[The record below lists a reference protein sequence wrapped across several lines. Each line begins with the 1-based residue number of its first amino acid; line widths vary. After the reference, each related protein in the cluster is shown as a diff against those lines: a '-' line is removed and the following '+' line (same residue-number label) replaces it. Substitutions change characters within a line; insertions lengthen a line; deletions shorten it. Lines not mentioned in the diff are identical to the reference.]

1 MLDRLPAAEQVRRR
15 EQVITKE
22 APAAAPAPAP
32 AAPAPPR
39 PGKKR
44 PAWDE
49 VPRWQIYL
57 PLGIYLVFTLIPFY
71 WILLFAVRPAGS
83 TSLVPWPMT
92 TDHFEKV
99 WTDRG
104 FGTYFQNSVYVGLA
118 TLVMTTL
125 VALAGGYALARFDFK
140 IKRGFMLALLCSQ
153 FVPGALLLV
162 PLFEIFAG
170 LQMIN
175 SLGSVIIAET
185 VFQLPLS
192 IILISNF
199 IKNVPYSLEE
209 AAWVDGCGRFRA
221 FRIVVLPLLRPG
233 LIAVGSFAFVHSW
246 NHFLFALMFL
256 NNQHKQTIPVGL
268 NSLMSADSVDLGAL
282 AAGGIVAAVPVV
294 IVFAF
299 IQKWLITGFS
309 AGAVKG

>member
-1 MLDRLPAAEQVRRR
+1 M
-15 EQVITKE
+15 ITKE
-22 APAAAPAPAP
+22 AAATAAP
-32 AAPAPPR
+32 AAPRAAAPPPPR
-39 PGKKR
+39 PAPRRR
-44 PAWDE
+44 PWDE

-57 PLGIYLVFTLIPFY
+57 PLGGYLVFTLIPFY
-71 WILLFAVRPAGS
+71 WILLFSLRPAGS
-83 TSLVPWPMT
+83 TSLVPWPVT
-92 TDHFEKV
+92 FEHFEKV
-99 WTDRG
+99 WTERN
-104 FGTYFQNSVYVGLA
+104 FAVFFQNSVLVGLA

-125 VALAGGYALARFDFK
+125 VALAGGYALARFDFRAK
-140 IKRGFMLALLCSQ
+140 QGFLLALLCSQ

-170 LQMIN
+170 LRMIN
-175 SLGSVIIAET
+175 SLGSVILAET

-192 IILISNF
+192 MILISNF

-209 AAWVDGCGRFRA
+209 AAWVDGCGRLRA

-256 NNQHKQTIPVGL
+256 NNQDKQTIPVGL
-268 NSLMSADSVDLGAL
+268 NTLMSADSVDLGAL

>member
-1 MLDRLPAAEQVRRR
+1 MTLPAPRTSPEAHEPRR
-15 EQVITKE
+15 
-22 APAAAPAPAP
+22 
-32 AAPAPPR
+32 PR
-39 PGKKR
+39 KR
-44 PAWDE
+44 RAWDE

-57 PLGIYLVFTLIPFY
+57 PLGIYLLFTLIPFY
-71 WILLFAVRPAGS
+71 WILLFALRPAGS

-92 TDHFEKV
+92 FEHFEMV
-99 WTDRG
+99 WTERS
-104 FGTYFQNSVYVGLA
+104 FGAYFQNSVLVGIA
-118 TLVMTTL
+118 TLVMTT
-125 VALAGGYALARFDFK
+125 VIALAGGYALARFDFK
-140 IKRGFMLALLCSQ
+140 VKQAFMLALLCSQ

-162 PLFEIFAG
+162 PLFEIFG
-170 LQMIN
+170 NLQLIN

-192 IILISNF
+192 MILISNF
-199 IKNVPYSLEE
+199 IKNVPVSLEE
-209 AAWVDGCGRFRA
+209 AAWVDGCSRFRA
-221 FRIVVLPLLRPG
+221 FCAVVLPLLRPG

-256 NNQHKQTIPVGL
+256 NNPELQTIPVGL
-268 NSLMSADSVDLGAL
+268 NTLMSADSVDLGAL
-282 AAGGIVAAVPVV
+282 AAGGIIAAVPVV

>member
-1 MLDRLPAAEQVRRR
+1 M
-15 EQVITKE
+15 ITKE
-22 APAAAPAPAP
+22 ATKAAPAPAP
-32 AAPAPPR
+32 AVPEPPLPAR
-39 PGKKR
+39 R
-44 PAWDE
+44 RRAWDE
-49 VPRWQIYL
+49 APRWQIYL
-57 PLGIYLVFTLIPFY
+57 PLGVYLVFTLIPFY
-71 WILLFAVRPAGS
+71 WILLFALRPAGS

-92 TDHFEKV
+92 TAHFEKV

-104 FGTYFQNSVYVGLA
+104 FGTFFQNSVLVGVA
-118 TLVMTTL
+118 TLFMTTL
-125 VALAGGYALARFDFK
+125 VALAGGYALARFDFR

-162 PLFEIFAG
+162 PLFEIFAE
-170 LQMIN
+170 LRMIN

-192 IILISNF
+192 MILLSNF

-209 AAWVDGCGRFRA
+209 AAWVDGCDRFRA
-221 FRIVVLPLLRPG
+221 FRVVVLPLLRPG

-256 NNQHKQTIPVGL
+256 NNQEKQTVPVGL
-268 NSLMSADSVDLGAL
+268 NTLMSADSVDLGAL
-282 AAGGIVAAVPVV
+282 AAGGIIAAVPVV

>member
-1 MLDRLPAAEQVRRR
+1 M
-15 EQVITKE
+15 ITKE
-22 APAAAPAPAP
+22 ATVAAPAPARTTP
-32 AAPAPPR
+32 EPPR
-39 PGKKR
+39 PNKKR
-44 PAWDE
+44 RAWDE
-49 VPRWQIYL
+49 APRWQIYL

-71 WILLFAVRPAGS
+71 WILLFALRPAGS

-92 TDHFEKV
+92 FVHFEKV
-99 WTDRG
+99 WTDRS
-104 FGTYFQNSVYVGLA
+104 FGTFFYNSVLVGVA
-118 TLVMTTL
+118 TLIMTTL

-162 PLFEIFAG
+162 PLFEIFAE

-209 AAWVDGCGRFRA
+209 AAWVDGCNRFKA
-221 FRIVVLPLLRPG
+221 FRVVVLPLLRPG

-256 NNQHKQTIPVGL
+256 NNQEKQTIPVGL
-268 NSLMSADSVDLGAL
+268 NTLMGADSVDLGAL

-294 IVFAF
+294 VVFAF

-309 AGAVKG
+309 AGAVK

>member
-1 MLDRLPAAEQVRRR
+1 MSTL
-15 EQVITKE
+15 KE
-22 APAAAPAPAP
+22 VGAVAPAARRPAPEPQRP
-32 AAPAPPR
+32 A
-39 PGKKR
+39 KKGR
-44 PAWDE
+44 AWDE
-49 VPRWQIYL
+49 APRWQIYL
-57 PLGIYLVFTLIPFY
+57 PLGIYLLFTLIPFY
-71 WILLFAVRPAGS
+71 WILLFALRPAGS

-92 TDHFEKV
+92 FDHFEKV
-99 WTDRG
+99 WTDRS
-104 FGTYFQNSVYVGLA
+104 FGTYFQNSVLVGVA

-125 VALAGGYALARFDFK
+125 IALAGGYALARFNFK
-140 IKRGFMLALLCSQ
+140 IKRAFMLGLLCSQ

-162 PLFEIFAG
+162 PLFEIFAE
-170 LQMIN
+170 LQLIN
-175 SLGSVIIAET
+175 SLGSVILAET

-192 IILISNF
+192 MILISNF

-209 AAWVDGCGRFRA
+209 AAWVDGCNRMTA

-256 NNQHKQTIPVGL
+256 NNQDRQTIPVGL
-268 NSLMSADSVDLGAL
+268 NTLMSADSVDLGAL
-282 AAGGIVAAVPVV
+282 AAGGIIAAVPVIV
-294 IVFAF
+294 VFAF

>member
-1 MLDRLPAAEQVRRR
+1 
-15 EQVITKE
+15 VITKE
-22 APAAAPAPAP
+22 ATVIVPTPVDDISE
-32 AAPAPPR
+32 PPR
-39 PGKKR
+39 PHKKQR
-44 PAWDE
+44 RAWDE
-49 VPRWQIYL
+49 APRWQIYL

-71 WILLFAVRPAGS
+71 WILLFALRPAGS

-92 TDHFEKV
+92 LDHFEKV
-99 WTDRG
+99 WTERA
-104 FGTYFQNSVYVGLA
+104 FGTYFENSILVGVA

-140 IKRGFMLALLCSQ
+140 VKRAFMLALLCSQ

-162 PLFEIFAG
+162 PLFQIFAE

-192 IILISNF
+192 MILISGF

-209 AAWVDGCGRFRA
+209 AAWVDGCNRFTA
-221 FRIVVLPLLRPG
+221 FRVVVLPLLRPG

-256 NNQHKQTIPVGL
+256 SDQGKQTIPVGL
-268 NSLMSADSVDLGAL
+268 NTLMSADSVDLGAL
-282 AAGGIVAAVPVV
+282 AAGGIIAAVPVV

>member
-1 MLDRLPAAEQVRRR
+1 MSA
-15 EQVITKE
+15 TKE
-22 APAAAPAPAP
+22 APVAPPARRHAAPQPH
-32 AAPAPPR
+32 R
-39 PGKKR
+39 PVR
-44 PAWDE
+44 RQRAWDE
-49 VPRWQIYL
+49 APRWQIYL
-57 PLGIYLVFTLIPFY
+57 PLSIYLLFTLVPFY
-71 WILLFAVRPAGS
+71 WMLLFALRPAGS
-83 TSLVPWPMT
+83 TSLVPWPIT
-92 TDHFEKV
+92 FDHFEKV
-99 WTDRG
+99 WTERS
-104 FGTYFQNSVYVGLA
+104 FGTYFENSVYVGVA
-118 TLVMTTL
+118 TLVTTTV
-125 VALAGGYALARFDFK
+125 VALAGGYALARFDFR
-140 IKRGFMLALLCSQ
+140 IKRAFMLALLCSQ

-162 PLFEIFAG
+162 PLFEIFAE

-209 AAWVDGCGRFRA
+209 VAWVDGCGRLTA
-221 FRIVVLPLLRPG
+221 FRLVVLPLLRPG

-256 NNQHKQTIPVGL
+256 NNQGKQTIPVGL
-268 NSLMSADSVDLGAL
+268 NTLMSSDSVDLGAL

-294 IVFAF
+294 LVFAF

>member
-1 MLDRLPAAEQVRRR
+1 
-15 EQVITKE
+15 VITKDAGTI
-22 APAAAPAPAP
+22 APAV
-32 AAPAPPR
+32 PAPPR
-39 PGKKR
+39 EEPRPRAGRKR
-44 PAWDE
+44 RAWDE
-49 VPRWQIYL
+49 VPRWQIYV
-57 PLGIYLVFTLIPFY
+57 PLGGYLVFTLVPFY
-71 WILLFAVRPAGS
+71 WILLFALRPAGS

-92 TDHFEKV
+92 FEHFDKV
-99 WTDRG
+99 WTERS
-104 FGTYFQNSVYVGLA
+104 FGTYFQNSVIIAVS

-125 VALAGGYALARFDFK
+125 VALAGGYALARFDFR

-162 PLFEIFAG
+162 PLFQIFAE
-170 LQMIN
+170 LRMIN
-175 SLGSVIIAET
+175 SLVSVVIAET

-192 IILISNF
+192 MILISGF
-199 IKNVPYSLEE
+199 IRNVPYTLEE
-209 AAWVDGCGRFRA
+209 AAWVDGCNRFDA

-233 LIAVGSFAFVHSW
+233 LIAVGSFAFVHAW

-256 NNQHKQTIPVGL
+256 SDQSKQTIPVGL
-268 NSLMSADSVDLGAL
+268 NTLMSSDSVDLGAL

-294 IVFAF
+294 VVFAF

>member
-1 MLDRLPAAEQVRRR
+1 M
-15 EQVITKE
+15 ITKE
-22 APAAAPAPAP
+22 ATAAAPAPAP

-39 PGKKR
+39 PTTR
-44 PAWDE
+44 RRAWDE
-49 VPRWQIYL
+49 APRWQIYL
-57 PLGIYLVFTLIPFY
+57 PLGIYLVFTLVPFY
-71 WILLFAVRPAGS
+71 WILLFALRPAGS

-92 TDHFEKV
+92 TAHFEKV

-104 FGTYFQNSVYVGLA
+104 FGTFFQNSVLVGVA
-118 TLVMTTL
+118 TLFMTTL
-125 VALAGGYALARFDFK
+125 VALAGGYALARFDFR

-162 PLFEIFAG
+162 PLFEIFAE

-192 IILISNF
+192 MILLSNF

-209 AAWVDGCGRFRA
+209 AAWVDGCNRFRA
-221 FRIVVLPLLRPG
+221 FRVVVLPLLRPG

-256 NNQHKQTIPVGL
+256 NNQEKQTIPVGL
-268 NSLMSADSVDLGAL
+268 NTLMSADSVDLGAL
-282 AAGGIVAAVPVV
+282 AAGGIIAAVPVV

>member
-1 MLDRLPAAEQVRRR
+1 M
-15 EQVITKE
+15 ITKE
-22 APAAAPAPAP
+22 AAPAAPAPAP
-32 AAPAPPR
+32 AVPEPPR
-39 PGKKR
+39 PAKR
-44 PAWDE
+44 RRAWDE
-49 VPRWQIYL
+49 APRWQIYL
-57 PLGIYLVFTLIPFY
+57 PLGIYLVFTLVPFY
-71 WILLFAVRPAGS
+71 WILLFALRPAGS

-92 TDHFEKV
+92 TAHFEKV

-104 FGTYFQNSVYVGLA
+104 FGTFFQNSVLVGVA
-118 TLVMTTL
+118 TLFMTTL
-125 VALAGGYALARFDFK
+125 VALAGGYALARFDFR

-162 PLFEIFAG
+162 PLFEIFAE
-170 LQMIN
+170 LRMIN

-192 IILISNF
+192 MILLSNF

-209 AAWVDGCGRFRA
+209 AAWVDGCNRFRA
-221 FRIVVLPLLRPG
+221 FRVVVLPLLRPG

-256 NNQHKQTIPVGL
+256 NNQEKQTIPVGL
-268 NSLMSADSVDLGAL
+268 NTLMSADSVDLGAL
-282 AAGGIVAAVPVV
+282 AAGGIIAAVPVV

>member
-1 MLDRLPAAEQVRRR
+1 M
-15 EQVITKE
+15 ITKE
-22 APAAAPAPAP
+22 ATKAAPAPAP
-32 AAPAPPR
+32 AVPEPPLPAR
-39 PGKKR
+39 R
-44 PAWDE
+44 RRAWDE
-49 VPRWQIYL
+49 APRWQIYL

-71 WILLFAVRPAGS
+71 WILLFALRPAGS

-92 TDHFEKV
+92 TAHFEKV

-104 FGTYFQNSVYVGLA
+104 FGTFFQNSVLVGVA
-118 TLVMTTL
+118 TLFMTTL
-125 VALAGGYALARFDFK
+125 VALAGGYALARFDFR

-162 PLFEIFAG
+162 PLFEIFAE
-170 LQMIN
+170 LRMIN

-192 IILISNF
+192 MILLSNF

-209 AAWVDGCGRFRA
+209 AAWVDGCDRFRA
-221 FRIVVLPLLRPG
+221 FRVVVLPLLRPG

-256 NNQHKQTIPVGL
+256 NNQEKQTVPVGL
-268 NSLMSADSVDLGAL
+268 NTLMSADSVDLGAL
-282 AAGGIVAAVPVV
+282 AAGGIIAAVPVV

>member
-1 MLDRLPAAEQVRRR
+1 M
-15 EQVITKE
+15 ITKD
-22 APAAAPAPAP
+22 AGTRVPVAPAPRAE
-32 AAPAPPR
+32 APPQR
-39 PGKKR
+39 PRGR
-44 PAWDE
+44 RRAWDE

-57 PLGIYLVFTLIPFY
+57 PLTVYLLFTLVPFY
-71 WILLFAVRPAGS
+71 WILLFALRPPGS

-92 TDHFEKV
+92 FEHFDKV
-99 WTDRG
+99 WTERS
-104 FGTYFQNSVYVGLA
+104 FGTYFQNSVLIGVA
-118 TLVMTTL
+118 TLVMTT
-125 VALAGGYALARFDFK
+125 VIALAGGYALARFDFR
-140 IKRGFMLALLCSQ
+140 IKRAFMLALLCSQ

-162 PLFEIFAG
+162 PLFQIFAK

-192 IILISNF
+192 MILISGF
-199 IKNVPYSLEE
+199 IRNVPYSLEE
-209 AAWVDGCGRFRA
+209 AAWVDGCNRFHA
-221 FRIVVLPLLRPG
+221 FRVVVLPLLRPG
-233 LIAVGSFAFVHSW
+233 LIAVGSFAFVHAW

-256 NNQHKQTIPVGL
+256 SNQDQQTLPVGL
-268 NSLMSADSVDLGAL
+268 NTLMSSDSVDLGAL
-282 AAGGIVAAVPVV
+282 AAGGIIAAVPVV

>member
-1 MLDRLPAAEQVRRR
+1 M
-15 EQVITKE
+15 ITE
-22 APAAAPAPAP
+22 IAPAARERES
-32 AAPAPPR
+32 AAPQQPR
-39 PGKKR
+39 KVR
-44 PAWDE
+44 RAWDE

-71 WILLFAVRPAGS
+71 WILLFAFRPAGS
-83 TSLVPWPMT
+83 TSLLPWPMT
-92 TDHFEKV
+92 LDHFQKV
-99 WTDRG
+99 WTERS
-104 FGTYFQNSVYVGLA
+104 FGVYFQNSVYVGVA
-118 TLVMTTL
+118 TLILTTV
-125 VALAGGYALARFDFK
+125 VALAGGYALARFEFK
-140 IKRGFMLALLCSQ
+140 VKRAFMLALLCSQ

-162 PLFEIFAG
+162 PLFQIFAK

-192 IILISNF
+192 MILISGF
-199 IKNVPYSLEE
+199 IRNVPQSLEE
-209 AAWVDGCGRFRA
+209 AAWVDGCNRFAA

-233 LIAVGSFAFVHSW
+233 LIAVGSFAFVHAW

-256 NNQHKQTIPVGL
+256 SDQSKQTIPVGL
-268 NSLMSADSVDLGAL
+268 NTLMSADSVDLGAL

>member
-1 MLDRLPAAEQVRRR
+1 M
-15 EQVITKE
+15 ITE
-22 APAAAPAPAP
+22 IAPARERESAAPP
-32 AAPAPPR
+32 PPR
-39 PGKKR
+39 KAR
-44 PAWDE
+44 RAWDE
-49 VPRWQIYL
+49 VPRWQIYV

-71 WILLFAVRPAGS
+71 WILLFAFRPAGS

-92 TDHFEKV
+92 FDHFQKV
-99 WTDRG
+99 WTDRS
-104 FGTYFQNSVYVGLA
+104 FGVYFQNSVYVGVA
-118 TLVMTTL
+118 TLVLTTV
-125 VALAGGYALARFDFK
+125 VALAGGYALARFEFRV
-140 IKRGFMLALLCSQ
+140 KRAFMLALLCSQ

-162 PLFEIFAG
+162 PLFQIFAK

-175 SLGSVIIAET
+175 SLGSVVIAET

-192 IILISNF
+192 MILISGF
-199 IKNVPYSLEE
+199 IRNVPQSLEE
-209 AAWVDGCGRFRA
+209 AAWVDGCDRFAA

-233 LIAVGSFAFVHSW
+233 LIAVGSFAFVHAW

-256 NNQHKQTIPVGL
+256 SDQSKQTIPVGL
-268 NSLMSADSVDLGAL
+268 NTLMGADSVDLGAL
-282 AAGGIVAAVPVV
+282 AAGGIIAAVPVV